1 MAYNNTSLN
10 GQLTKDDFMQIL
22 SKYLKFWYIFLASF
36 VVFLALAWVYLQ
48 TKTPDYIISTTLLIH
63 EDKEGTGGA
72 MQGTAF
78 SDLTMF
84 KQVVTVENEIAALKS
99 RSLWEKVLAQLP
111 LQTSY
116 FTENSF
122 KLKEL
127 YGNNLPVVVNIQ
139 KLNDGAFH
147 RSLTIRIIDSK
158 TFEMGVGE
166 QMRTYNFGQK
176 IRTVDYTISL
186 EKGPAF
192 STDLRNGLV
201 FIKFNNIE
209 KMAELYNTSL
219 LSVSP
224 ITKESNTIILA
235 LIDIIPERSVDILYK
250 LIETYNN
257 QNIENKNRL
266 ALSTIKFID
275 RRLQFLGEDL
285 TTSSKEVEEYKQA
298 NRVTDVGAVSDQ
310 SLQNADEY
318 KKQLSTVDAQRNIV
332 ESMESYVSK
341 PSGQYVIV
349 PGTSGI
355 SDPTLAN
362 LTGRYNDL
370 QIEKERLLRTAEPNN
385 PLVININEQLSG
397 LKSNISENLKNI
409 KRGLTIT
416 RNSLQNN
423 SSKYES
429 QIRSAPSIERGLSER
444 GRDHTVKENTY
455 QYLLQKREETTL
467 SLATTTPN
475 SNVVDA
481 PNYSSTPV
489 SPKISFI
496 YMCAFL
502 LGLAVPAGGIF
513 LKDMLNTKVRDLSEI
528 EQISGAMILGELSH
542 NQNKNSLV
550 INKTSRTT
558 ISELFRYIRTNLN
571 FMTETSG
578 NKVMLVTSSMTG
590 EGKTF
595 FSINLGATLALVDKK
610 VVILEFDVRKPD
622 LLKNLNIQSTVGL
635 TDYLNNR
642 CSLSDVIL
650 PSPTQP
656 NLYVIGCGP
665 IPDNPAEF
673 LMSPQIPALF
683 EDLKNKFDYV
693 IIDTSPV
700 GQVADAFSL
709 ASYADASIYLV
720 RYNYTDK
727 VQLNILK
734 DIFENNKLKNPMIVL
749 NDAKTEGFKGYG
761 YGGYGYGFAGQKAHS

>member
-1 MAYNNTSLN
+1 MSYNSPSYQ
-10 GQLTKDDFMQIL
+10 GKSAKDDFIQIL
-22 SKYLKFWYIFLASF
+22 ARYLTFWYIFLVSLI
-36 VVFLALAWVYLQ
+36 VFLALAWLYIRTQ
-48 TKTPDYIISTTLLIH
+48 TPAYTVSSTLLIE
-63 EDKEGTGGA
+63 EDKRGEGGA
-72 MQGTAF
+72 MQATAF
-78 SDLTMF
+78 SDINMF
-84 KQVVTVENEIAALKS
+84 KQVVTVDNEMAALRS
-99 RSLWEKVLAQLP
+99 RTLWEKVIAQLP

-116 FTENSF
+116 FVENTF
-122 KLKEL
+122 RIDEL
-127 YGNNLPVVVNIQ
+127 YGKNLPIAVKVE
-139 KLNDGAFH
+139 KLSPGAFQQN
-147 RSLTIRIIDSK
+147 LTIQIIDSK
-158 TFEMGVGE
+158 TFKMGSE
-166 QMRTYNFGQK
+166 DQFRTYPFGRK
-176 IRTVDYTISL
+176 IRTADYEIIVT
-186 EKGPAF
+186 KGPAF
-192 STDLRNGLV
+192 TTDTEPVILTFKN
-201 FIKFNNIE
+201 IK
-209 KMAELYNTSL
+209 KLAESYNAGL
-219 LSVSP
+219 LSVNRISP
-224 ITKESNTIILA
+224 ESNTVILS
-235 LIDIIPERSVDILYK
+235 LTDIIPERSVDILNK

-257 QNIENKNRL
+257 QNVENKNRL

-275 RRLQFLGEDL
+275 NRLQFLGEDL
-285 TTSSKEVEEYKQA
+285 TSTGKEVEEYKQA
-298 NRVTDVGAVSDQ
+298 NRVTEVGAVSDQ

-318 KKQLSTVDAQRNIV
+318 KKQLSIVDAQRNIV

-341 PSGQYVIV
+341 PTGQYAIV

-362 LTGRYNDL
+362 LTGRYNEL

-385 PLVININEQLSG
+385 PLVVSINEQLSG
-397 LKSNISENLKNI
+397 LKNNISENLKNI

-423 SSKYES
+423 SSKFES

-444 GRDHTVKENTY
+444 GRDQVVKENTY

-475 SNVVDA
+475 SHVVDE
-481 PNYSSTPV
+481 PNYSSNPV

-502 LGLAVPAGGIF
+502 LGIAVPAGGIF
-513 LKDMLNTKVRDLSEI
+513 LKDTLNTKVRDLSEI

-673 LMSPQIPALF
+673 LMSPQIPTLF

-761 YGGYGYGFAGQKAHS
+761 YGGYGYGFAGQKANS